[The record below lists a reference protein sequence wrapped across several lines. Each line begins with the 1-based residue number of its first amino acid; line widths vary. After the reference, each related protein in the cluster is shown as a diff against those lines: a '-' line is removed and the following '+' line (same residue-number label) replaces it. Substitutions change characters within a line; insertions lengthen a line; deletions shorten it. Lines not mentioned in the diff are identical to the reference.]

1 MDLQSVIV
9 ANAIGVLVLGVL
21 LVSSRLVRMRR
32 ELGDMLFTLTCV
44 LTVFSCA
51 ADSLGFGL
59 EGIQGKAMHVI
70 LYFFDTVTY
79 LNNIIVSALWCL
91 YVDVRLNGSKKHMLK
106 TLKQISLPGAAGIA
120 GLVINLF
127 YPFIFTVNDSN
138 VYSRLPFANYYFA
151 LTFFYLFTGYIIYR
165 NSKKDVAKMTF
176 IPIRMFIC
184 PIIICTAAQFL
195 FYGVSLAWCSVAV
208 GLVCMHI
215 SLQNE
220 LTYLDPLTQLYNRNY
235 LNNIMKQFSS
245 THSSVQGIMMDMDDF
260 KMINDTFGHSTG
272 DKALTEAA
280 RLIKE
285 AAPDGS
291 VPIRFAGDEFM
302 LLIPGDDSEK
312 ARKVA
317 EVIRSNEKAF
327 NKSGAKPYKLS
338 FSLGLSSF
346 SGNTEPDS
354 FLKEMDRRMY
364 EEKRIKHCNR

>member
-1 MDLQSVIV
+1 MSLQSVIV

-21 LVSSRLVRMRR
+21 MVSSRLVRQRR
-32 ELGDMLFTLTCV
+32 ELGDRIFTLACV
-44 LTVFSCA
+44 LTMLSCT
-51 ADSLGFGL
+51 ADSLGFAL
-59 EGIQGKAMHVI
+59 EGITGKAVHFI
-70 LYFFDTVTY
+70 LYFLDTATY
-79 LNNIIVSALWCL
+79 LNNILVSALWCI
-91 YVDVRLNGSKKHMLK
+91 YVDVRLYGGKKHMLK
-106 TLKQISLPGAAGIA
+106 TLKRFSLPGIAGIA
-120 GLVINLF
+120 GLVVNLF
-127 YPFIFTVNDSN
+127 SPFIFTISEDN

-151 LTFFYLFTGYIIYR
+151 LTFFYLAAGYIVYKS
-165 NSKKDVAKMTF
+165 SKKDTAKMSF
-176 IPIRMFIC
+176 IPVWMFLG
-184 PIIICTAAQFL
+184 PIIVCTAAQFL
-195 FYGVSLAWCSVAV
+195 FYGVSLAWCSAAV
-208 GLVCMHI
+208 GLVSMHI

-272 DKALTEAA
+272 DEALTEAA
-280 RLIKE
+280 QLIRN

-312 ARKVA
+312 ARRVA
-317 EVIRSNEKAF
+317 ESIRSSEKKFNE
-327 NKSGAKPYKLS
+327 SGEKPYRLS

-346 SGNTEPDS
+346 SGSSEPDS

-364 EEKRIKHCNR
+364 EEKRIKHCSR